1 MPTCFSDLDDVLLSG
16 NSPNNSLSVSSGD
29 ERDPR
34 ARSPSQERSRRK
46 DKYTIHEFN
55 FIKVLGK
62 GSFGKVRVFIC
73 LSNVLIFFK
82 RINLHNILDNIAS
95 KNVLKRSL
103 IFSRITFSKSSNIK
117 QNLHCNSFEGFYC

>member
-1 MPTCFSDLDDVLLSG
+1 MSITKSCKIKSYAHLFSDLDDVLLSG

-62 GSFGKVRVFIC
+62 GSFGKVRASIC
-73 LSNVLIFFK
+73 LVHF
-82 RINLHNILDNIAS
+82 
-95 KNVLKRSL
+95 
-103 IFSRITFSKSSNIK
+103 
-117 QNLHCNSFEGFYC
+117 